1 MIYLSYIISFALLTT
16 AAAFS
21 TQFRSNIKIPTQ
33 IIKVDDD
40 DVEVYSKEESND
52 TLLPNDRRKV
62 LAQIAALSSYTL
74 SIQSAN
80 AEEDIITQLQNSL
93 EERSVENSLAA
104 SSYGL
109 EVPDIYYPSSFQG
122 SWNVL
127 SKTTD
132 IIAPCGFQLF
142 TGGESGYNNAVKS
155 EIKDHNDLV
164 YKSRFIS
171 GQEENTCIADRKV
184 VRICV
189 VLLCVILKSYLITL
203 VTLMY

>member
-104 SSYGL
+104 PSYGL
-109 EVPDIYYPSSFQG
+109 EIPDIFYPSSFQG

-127 SKTTD
+127 SKTAD
-132 IIAPCGFQLF
+132 IIAPCG
-142 TGGESGYNNAVKS
+142 
-155 EIKDHNDLV
+155 
-164 YKSRFIS
+164 
-171 GQEENTCIADRKV
+171 
-184 VRICV
+184 
-189 VLLCVILKSYLITL
+189 
-203 VTLMY
+203 